1 MTALSVMPLRLEG
14 TRTMIA
20 DRTVL
25 ESAQQLL
32 DKHGVEG
39 TLDWCTRRKAE
50 MAASND
56 AAGVAAWIQ
65 LEEAVRELADRDPDG
80 KTVQ

>member
-1 MTALSVMPLRLEG
+1 
-14 TRTMIA
+14 MIT

-32 DKHGVEG
+32 EKHGVEG
-39 TLDWCTRRKAE
+39 TLEWCERRKAE
-50 MAASND
+50 MAATDD

-65 LEEAVRELADRDPDG
+65 LEEAVRELADHNPAG
-80 KTVQ
+80 KPVQ